1 MKRFAF
7 LLIVSTL
14 GLSAFAGTPV
24 LNYKRLNAQAARE
37 YNVPVR
43 PGYEGRNP
51 FWNGFSRKFIY
62 APAFGFPAVEGAVSY
77 RYTLTTK
84 AGDRSWSF
92 TADKPDRPLSKVWKD
107 VPPGD
112 VVLTVQGLDKTGAP
126 VGEPATRSFFRDF
139 PFTGPYPE
147 PVIPY
152 REAALKTMRQ
162 VHNAPWIQAWLTQDE
177 PDMAFKH
184 YTYANKTIG
193 GVINV
198 ECLVARNI
206 PSLREEAIAI
216 AKKAAGFIMGL
227 AQGPDQ
233 PLAYLPPT
241 YYKGLVASAKKEN
254 QGRTMAL
261 DALAVA
267 TALLNLYDVCGE
279 KAYFDRAVAMA
290 GTYRRLQR
298 PDGSFPVK
306 LDYATGEAFTDADA
320 MLHPVV
326 RFYTRL
332 ERQYGVTEFHDVLER
347 AEAWMR
353 DVALE
358 RFDLESQF
366 EDVNI
371 GGIKPYQNLTNCTA
385 APYATFLLTKPAP
398 TAQEKQ
404 QALDL
409 IRLSEDQ
416 FVHWDVLP
424 DSCGVRPEIVP
435 CVHEQYKYEMGTVS
449 SAGNVANAWLDYYLL
464 TGDKLSYAK
473 AKALIDR
480 ITAVQDQRTGRLAST
495 YRSRSPYKT
504 DMFYD
509 WVNCTYSALQSLL
522 RMDAMTREKPE

>member
-1 MKRFAF
+1 MKRLAF
-7 LLIVSTL
+7 LLLVSTL

-51 FWNGFSRKFIY
+51 FWNGFSCKFIY

-358 RFDLESQF
+358 RSSCEVRVAPFRLKQSVLDKLILDSAVRAHLARRRIAAMESHECIGQF
-366 EDVNI
+366 VIE
-371 GGIKPYQNLTNCTA
+371 
-385 APYATFLLTKPAP
+385 F
-398 TAQEKQ
+398 
-404 QALDL
+404 ALDAL
-409 IRLSEDQ
+409 VIHALRHG
-416 FVHWDVLP
+416 VVDV
-424 DSCGVRPEIVP
+424 
-435 CVHEQYKYEMGTVS
+435 EQRYRVLGYACSDVFRKS
-449 SAGNVANAWLDYYLL
+449 SVDIYF
-464 TGDKLSYAK
+464 TG
-473 AKALIDR
+473 
-480 ITAVQDQRTGRLAST
+480 
-495 YRSRSPYKT
+495 YR
-504 DMFYD
+504 
-509 WVNCTYSALQSLL
+509 
-522 RMDAMTREKPE
+522 DAAARKS